1 MQIHCQ
7 RKRVSRFI
15 SDDFELSSDDSDES
29 DKESS
34 NESEEEYTIKLNI
47 MIVSFLETKIYMLA
61 FLNIWVKKNFKLEN
75 YW

>member
-61 FLNIWVKKNFKLEN
+61 FLNI
-75 YW
+75 

>member
-15 SDDFELSSDDSDES
+15 SDDLELSSDDSDES

-34 NESEEEYTIKLNI
+34 NESAEE
-47 MIVSFLETKIYMLA
+47 
-61 FLNIWVKKNFKLEN
+61 
-75 YW
+75 

>member
-15 SDDFELSSDDSDES
+15 SDNFELSSDDSDES